1 MSNAGANSATDA
13 KVKMVNLKIDNREV
27 QVSEGTNLIEA
38 AKAAGIHIP
47 NLCYLKGM
55 KGIGACRL
63 CLVEIEGMKAPLIAC
78 TTRVREGMSV
88 ITKTEKIQEIRKFII
103 DLILSMHPLDC
114 MTCTKAGVCNLQQY
128 AYDFELK
135 ESTFTRKKFGY
146 ATDEANPFIKRDP
159 DYCVLCGRCVRVCK
173 AQGTNVLDFSGR
185 GVGSRVITANDR
197 PLQESD
203 CTFCG
208 SCVDVCPVNALLE
221 SDRWR
226 RGREWEYAH
235 ADSIC
240 LSCGS
245 ACSISASTKEGEVVK
260 VNAGA
265 PEGSLERYICAIG
278 RFGFDCINSDIRV
291 RTPMKRVDGVL
302 QETTWEDAISTAA
315 EKLKAAGEG
324 AAVVSNGSILNEDAA
339 LLKKLAAEVIKTKD
353 YDSSVSLYA
362 DAEVLKA
369 GSVDAAAM
377 EQADL
382 FILAGVATDQ
392 WERVLPA
399 LHALIRRKMNND
411 GARLIVISPADS
423 SIASSATVALRGD
436 EVKMIGELAQAVISK
451 GVKAPKEMVSALSQI
466 DPSDK
471 AMEAADIFI
480 AAKSPV
486 ILASPALFRAAANLS
501 LIKGDTLAVP
511 FEANARGVV
520 LMGLTSGGKKFK
532 DITAS
537 STKVL
542 YAVGELPVAAR
553 PETEFLIVQTPLMT
567 DLALQ
572 ADLVLP
578 SAHALESEG
587 TVIDYLGRVKEV
599 HKIVEPSGDV
609 RTDAS
614 IIISIAEAMGT
625 ALKMPK
631 DTDIRKVL
639 KIKAKVTFSPFKR
652 DAGLDETAGSLLE
665 ATQKATVQGSRL
677 LWLKE
682 SCSVVTA

>member
-1 MSNAGANSATDA
+1 MAHVTA
-13 KVKMVNLKIDNREV
+13 KMVKLKIDNREV
-27 QVSEGTNLIEA
+27 EVPEGTNLIEA
-38 AKAAGIHIP
+38 AKAAGVHIP

-63 CLVEIEGMKAPLIAC
+63 CLVELEGMKAPLIAC
-78 TTRVREGMSV
+78 TTKVREGMAV
-88 ITKTEKIQEIRKFII
+88 TTTTEQIQEVRKFVI

-185 GVGSRVITANDR
+185 GVGSRVITANDK
-197 PLQESD
+197 PLQESS

-221 SDRWR
+221 SNRWR
-226 RGREWEYAH
+226 RGREWEYSHTA
-235 ADSIC
+235 SVC

-245 ACSISASTKEGEVVK
+245 ACSITASTRDGEVIK

-265 PEGSLERYICAIG
+265 CEGSLEKYICAVG
-278 RFGFDCINSDIRV
+278 RFGFDSIYSDMRV
-291 RTPMKRVDGVL
+291 RTPLKRVDGVL
-302 QETTWEDAISTAA
+302 QETTWEDALSVAA

-324 AAVVSNGSILNEDAA
+324 AAVLSSGSILNEDAA
-339 LLKKLAAEVIKTKD
+339 LLKKLASEVIKTRD

-369 GSVDAAAM
+369 SSAETADI

-382 FILAGVATDQ
+382 FVVAGVATDQ

-399 LHALIRRKMNND
+399 LQAIIRRRMNND
-411 GARLIVISPADS
+411 GAKLIVISSADS
-423 SIASSATVALRGD
+423 SMAAAATVALCGD
-436 EVKMIGELAQAVISK
+436 EVKLLAELAQAMISK
-451 GVKAPKEMVSALSQI
+451 GVKAPKEMVSALSQV

-471 AMEAADIFI
+471 AMEAAELFI

-486 ILASPALFRAAANLS
+486 VLSSPALFRAAANLS
-501 LIKGDTLAVP
+501 LVKGEALAIP
-511 FEANARGVV
+511 FESNAKGIA
-520 LMGLTSGGKKFK
+520 LMGFTSEGRKFK
-532 DITAS
+532 EIAAS
-537 STKVL
+537 GAKAL
-542 YAVGELPVAAR
+542 YAVGELPVSAR
-553 PETEFLIVQTPLMT
+553 PQTDFLIVQSPLMT
-567 DLALQ
+567 ELALQ

-578 SAHALESEG
+578 SAHALEADG
-587 TVIDYLGRVKEV
+587 TLVDYLGRLRDV
-599 HKIVEPSGDV
+599 HKAGEVCGDV
-609 RTDAS
+609 RTDAA
-614 IIISIAEAMGT
+614 IIAGLAEAMGT
-625 ALKMPK
+625 PLKMPK
-631 DTDIRKVL
+631 DTDIKKALKV
-639 KIKAKVTFSPFKR
+639 KAKVTFSPFKR
-652 DAGLDETAGSLLE
+652 DAGLDETAAGLLE
-665 ATQKATVQGSRL
+665 AAQKATVQGSRL

-682 SCSVVTA
+682 SCSAVTA

>member
-1 MSNAGANSATDA
+1 MANTVSKASA
-13 KVKMVNLKIDNREV
+13 KMINLKIDNREV
-27 QVSEGTNLIEA
+27 QVSEGTNLIDA
-38 AKAAGIHIP
+38 AKAVGVHIP

-78 TTRVREGMSV
+78 TTKAREGMSV
-88 ITKTEKIQEIRKFII
+88 ITKTEQIQEIRKFVI

-185 GVGSRVITANDR
+185 GVGSRVITANDK
-197 PLQESD
+197 PLQESA

-221 SDRWR
+221 SNRWR

-235 ADSIC
+235 ADSVC
-240 LSCGS
+240 LSCGN

-265 PEGSLERYICAIG
+265 PEGSLERYICAVG
-278 RFGFDCINSDIRV
+278 RFGFDSIYSDMRV

-302 QETTWEDAISTAA
+302 QETTWEDAIRTAA
-315 EKLKAAGEG
+315 EKLKAAGDG
-324 AAVVSNGSILNEDAA
+324 AAVLSSGSILNEDAV

-369 GSVDAAAM
+369 TSVEAADL

-382 FILAGVATDQ
+382 FVLAGVATDQ
-392 WERVLPA
+392 WDRVLPA
-399 LHALIRRKMNND
+399 LHAMLRRKMNND
-411 GARLIVISPADS
+411 GSKLIVISPADS
-423 SIASSATVALRGD
+423 AIASSATVTLCGD
-436 EVKMIGELAQAVISK
+436 EVKMLGELAQALISK
-451 GVKAPKEMVSALSQI
+451 GVKAPKEMVSALSPV

-471 AMEAADIFI
+471 AMEAADLFM
-480 AAKSPV
+480 AAKAPV
-486 ILASPALFRAAANLS
+486 ILSSAVLFRAAANLS
-501 LIKGDTLAVP
+501 LLKGEALAVP
-511 FEANARGVV
+511 FEANAKGVV
-520 LMGLTSGGKKFK
+520 LMGLTSEGKKFRE
-532 DITAS
+532 IIAS
-537 STKVL
+537 GTKAL
-542 YAVGELPVAAR
+542 YVIGDLPVSTR
-553 PETEFLIVQTPLMT
+553 PETDFLIVQSPLMT

-587 TVIDYLGRVKEV
+587 TIIDYLGRIKEL
-599 HKIVEPSGDV
+599 HKIAESCGDI
-609 RTDAS
+609 RTDAA
-614 IIISIAEAMGT
+614 IIISLAEAMGT
-625 ALKMPK
+625 SLKMPK
-631 DTDIRKVL
+631 EADIKKALKV
-639 KIKAKVTFSPFKR
+639 KAKVTFSPFKR
-652 DAGLDETAGSLLE
+652 DAGLDETAAALLE
-665 ATQKATVQGSRL
+665 ATQKATVHGSRL

-682 SCSVVTA
+682 SCCAVTA